1 LPDGNWSKRFQ
12 KLEADLTSP
21 ARGSQAWE
29 SKRTPGTHP
38 SRDLAAYAGKYH
50 NEMYGDSEVVMQ
62 DGKLKLHFYSIN
74 TDLEHFQYDTFV
86 TTVGAKTRLTF
97 NLDQD
102 GNVAEFS
109 FRGMQFKRIAA
120 AKAANP

>member
-1 LPDGNWSKRFQ
+1 M
-12 KLEADLTSP
+12 ETDLTAP
-21 ARGSQAWE
+21 GRGSQAWE

-38 SRDLAAYAGKYH
+38 SRDLSAYAGKYN
-50 NEMYGDSEVVMQ
+50 NEIYGDSEVVMQ
-62 DGKLKLHFYSIN
+62 DGKLKLQFYSVN

-86 TTVGAKTRLTF
+86 AMFGGKTRLTF
-97 NLDQD
+97 SLDQD

-109 FRGMQFKRIAA
+109 VRGMQFKRMDT